1 MKMKHNHSPKLR
13 FVLVNLVPRVI
24 NHEAALYDLSEL
36 KSLVDTFGGAT
47 IVHVIQRRSSPDPHT
62 YIGSGKAQ
70 EVADIVVRDA
80 IDVVVLND
88 IVKPNQ
94 LFNIQ
99 KLFWDI
105 KPNTQVWD
113 KVDLILHIF
122 SKHARTAEA
131 KLQIEL
137 AGMRHMGPRI
147 YGLGGT
153 VLSRQ
158 GGGIGTRGL
167 GETNIELMK
176 RHWRNEMKK
185 VQEKLTKL
193 EADRARKMQHRTEKG
208 FRTISIIGYTNAGKT
223 TLFNRLTKKNKLAED
238 ILFATLDS
246 SIGKIYLPQLKSE
259 VLVTDTIGFIQNLPP
274 QLIQAFKST
283 LLESIHADLLL
294 HVIDASDPT
303 LHMKIEVVEKVLKD
317 LGIKDKKQLY
327 VFNKMDVIPNLD
339 EENLRQV
346 YEFYQPQFI
355 SAEKNSNIDA
365 LLFTIEKQ
373 LQHL

>member
-1 MKMKHNHSPKLR
+1 MKTNHTPKLR

-24 NHEAALYDLSEL
+24 NHDAALYDLTEL

-47 IVHVIQRRSSPDPHT
+47 IVHVIQRRSAPDPHT

-122 SKHARTAEA
+122 NKHARTAEA

-223 TLFNRLTKKNKLAED
+223 TLFNKLTKKNKLAEN

-283 LLESIHADLLL
+283 LMESIHADLLL

-317 LGIKDKKQLY
+317 LGIEDKKQIY
-327 VFNKMDVIPNLD
+327 VFNKTDATPNLD
-339 EENLRQV
+339 EEELRRI
-346 YEFYQPQFI
+346 YELYQPQFI

-373 LQHL
+373 LNQI

>member
-1 MKMKHNHSPKLR
+1 
-13 FVLVNLVPRVI
+13 
-24 NHEAALYDLSEL
+24 
-36 KSLVDTFGGAT
+36 
-47 IVHVIQRRSSPDPHT
+47 
-62 YIGSGKAQ
+62 
-70 EVADIVVRDA
+70 
-80 IDVVVLND
+80 
-88 IVKPNQ
+88 
-94 LFNIQ
+94 
-99 KLFWDI
+99 
-105 KPNTQVWD
+105 
-113 KVDLILHIF
+113 
-122 SKHARTAEA
+122 
-131 KLQIEL
+131 
-137 AGMRHMGPRI
+137 
-147 YGLGGT
+147 
-153 VLSRQ
+153 
-158 GGGIGTRGL
+158 
-167 GETNIELMK
+167 
-176 RHWRNEMKK
+176 
-185 VQEKLTKL
+185 
-193 EADRARKMQHRTEKG
+193 MQHRTEKG

-327 VFNKMDVIPNLD
+327 VFNKTDVIPNLD
-339 EENLRQV
+339 EENMRQV

-355 SAEKNSNIDA
+355 SVVKNSNIDA

>member
-1 MKMKHNHSPKLR
+1 
-13 FVLVNLVPRVI
+13 
-24 NHEAALYDLSEL
+24 
-36 KSLVDTFGGAT
+36 
-47 IVHVIQRRSSPDPHT
+47 
-62 YIGSGKAQ
+62 
-70 EVADIVVRDA
+70 
-80 IDVVVLND
+80 
-88 IVKPNQ
+88 
-94 LFNIQ
+94 
-99 KLFWDI
+99 
-105 KPNTQVWD
+105 
-113 KVDLILHIF
+113 
-122 SKHARTAEA
+122 
-131 KLQIEL
+131 
-137 AGMRHMGPRI
+137 MGPRI

-327 VFNKMDVIPNLD
+327 VFNKTDVIPNLD
-339 EENLRQV
+339 EENMRQV

-355 SAEKNSNIDA
+355 SVVKNSNIDA